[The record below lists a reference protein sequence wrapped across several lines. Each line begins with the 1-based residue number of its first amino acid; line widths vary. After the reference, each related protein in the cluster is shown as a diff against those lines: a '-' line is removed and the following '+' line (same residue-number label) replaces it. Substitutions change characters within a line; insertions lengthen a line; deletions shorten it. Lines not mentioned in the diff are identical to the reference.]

1 MNTPTLFLIGL
12 GLGDEKDI
20 TVRALEVL
28 KGCDRIFLEAYTSV
42 LGVSKQRLEEFYG
55 KKITEA
61 DRDLVEGNAEQIL
74 ESAKEHD
81 TAFLVVGD
89 PFGATTHTDLALRAK
104 QLNIPVKVL
113 HNASI
118 LNAVGVTGLQL
129 YSFGQTVSIVFWEEN
144 WRPDSFYHKIQQ
156 NKDLGLHTLC
166 LLDIKMKERSVENL
180 LRNRKIYEP
189 PRFMT
194 VNQYIQQLFC

>member
-104 QLNIPVKVL
+104 QLNIPVKV
-113 HNASI
+113 
-118 LNAVGVTGLQL
+118 
-129 YSFGQTVSIVFWEEN
+129 
-144 WRPDSFYHKIQQ
+144 
-156 NKDLGLHTLC
+156 
-166 LLDIKMKERSVENL
+166 
-180 LRNRKIYEP
+180 
-189 PRFMT
+189 
-194 VNQYIQQLFC
+194 